1 MTTKDA
7 KRIDFFI
14 ILDTSRKRKG
24 TTNVGL
30 TIDKENEIMELPYL
44 ASAIEMNNMAIS
56 LTERHHY
63 SEAFKTFKLALQV
76 LQGNLTVSEVEHKLY
91 RAQLYMQTESDEELS
106 FEQEHIKTIECLVKI
121 RTFHGRD
128 LLCRPTEMAEEPSSF
143 LCTLIYLQES
153 DLPKCGKSV
162 EGYAALLS
170 CILQN
175 QAQVC
180 HKLSRDE
187 EDERKSTA
195 LRHKSI
201 QLNTL
206 AKAFSDKSVK
216 TFSDGLWKS
225 ATKSLPEMPR
235 KSTPPRRPLRRGE
248 SVLSLRTKHK

>member
-1 MTTKDA
+1 
-7 KRIDFFI
+7 
-14 ILDTSRKRKG
+14 
-24 TTNVGL
+24 
-30 TIDKENEIMELPYL
+30 MELPYL

-106 FEQEHIKTIECLVKI
+106 FEQEQDGRRECLVRI
-121 RTFHGRD
+121 RTFHGHD
-128 LLCRPTEMAEEPSSF
+128 LLFRPTEMADESSAF
-143 LCTLIYLQES
+143 TCTLIYLQES
-153 DLPKCGKSV
+153 DLPKCGNSV
-162 EGYAALLS
+162 EIYAALLS

-180 HKLSRDE
+180 RKISQDE
-187 EDERKSTA
+187 EDGKKSTA
-195 LRHKSI
+195 LRHKWI

-206 AKAFSDKSVK
+206 AEAFSDKHGK
-216 TFSDGLWKS
+216 IFSDGFWKS

-235 KSTPPRRPLRRGE
+235 KSTPPRRPLRRAD
-248 SVLSLRTKHK
+248 SALSPRAKHK

>member
-1 MTTKDA
+1 MT
-7 KRIDFFI
+7 
-14 ILDTSRKRKG
+14 
-24 TTNVGL
+24 
-30 TIDKENEIMELPYL
+30 ELPYL

-106 FEQEHIKTIECLVKI
+106 FEQEHNRRRECLVKI

-128 LLCRPTEMAEEPSSF
+128 LLFRPTEMAEEASAF
-143 LCTLIYLQES
+143 ICTLVYLQES
-153 DLPKCGKSV
+153 DLPKCGTSV
-162 EGYAALLS
+162 EVYAALLS

-180 HKLSRDE
+180 RKLARDE
-187 EDERKSTA
+187 EDGKKSTV
-195 LRHKSI
+195 LRHKWI

-206 AKAFSDKSVK
+206 AEAFSDKRVK
-216 TFSDGLWKS
+216 IFSDGLWKS
-225 ATKSLPEMPR
+225 ATKSLPEMAR
-235 KSTPPRRPLRRGE
+235 KSTPPRLPLRRGE
-248 SVLSLRTKHK
+248 SVISPRAKHK